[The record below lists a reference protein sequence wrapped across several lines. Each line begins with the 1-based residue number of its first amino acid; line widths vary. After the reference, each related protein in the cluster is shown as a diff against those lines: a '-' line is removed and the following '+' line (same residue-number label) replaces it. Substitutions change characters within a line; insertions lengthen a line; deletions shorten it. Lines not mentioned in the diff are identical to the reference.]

1 MRMARC
7 AARRRK
13 GKHWG
18 VTNKEIEI
26 YTFGMRRAL
35 FYKLPQKWLL
45 HIFHL
50 HGIFPLVEI
59 KIPVR

>member
-1 MRMARC
+1 MKMARC

-35 FYKLPQKWLL
+35 FYN
-45 HIFHL
+45 FHGNGYFTYPTCMEYF
-50 HGIFPLVEI
+50 HWS
-59 KIPVR
+59 K